1 QYVYYWSFNE
11 EHLAPY
17 IAVDEERAEIT
28 FVGKDTE
35 PDFVSGF
42 GLAPVEAGKALSI
55 TGAQSVEINLPML
68 GIESVSTFDF
78 DVSSSA
84 TGPKDFSL
92 SFSVDAGATYEV
104 LSATNPFGV
113 TSRARYSFD
122 LSEYPKGLENA
133 TLKLKFEF
141 LPGDR
146 GEGSDYNQNTG
157 AVKLDNIRLSGVYN
171 TAAGDPTTPSTL
183 HYYIFAAEDGS
194 VVQQQQLAMSALGE
208 DGT

>member
-78 DVSSSA
+78 DISSSA

-92 SFSVDAGATYEV
+92 SYSVDGGATYEV
-104 LSATNPFGV
+104 LSATNPFGA
-113 TSRARYSFD
+113 TSRDRYSFD
-122 LSEYPKGLENA
+122 LNGLLQVPGVEVL
-133 TLKLKFEF
+133 TLKFEF
-141 LPGDR
+141 LPGER
-146 GEGSDYNQNTG
+146 GGG
-157 AVKLDNIRLSGVYN
+157 
-171 TAAGDPTTPSTL
+171 
-183 HYYIFAAEDGS
+183 
-194 VVQQQQLAMSALGE
+194 
-208 DGT
+208 

>member
-78 DVSSSA
+78 DISSSA

-92 SFSVDAGATYEV
+92 SYSIDGGATFEV
-104 LSATNPFGV
+104 LSAVNPFGA
-113 TSRARYSFD
+113 TSRDRYSFD
-122 LSEYPKGLENA
+122 LNGLLQVPGVEVL
-133 TLKLKFEF
+133 TLKFEF
-141 LPGDR
+141 LPGER
-146 GEGSDYNQNTG
+146 GGGSDYNENTG
-157 AVKLDNIRLSGVYN
+157 TVEFDNVRLSGVYN
-171 TAAGDPTTPSTL
+171 LETEDPMEPSML
-183 HYYIFAAEDGS
+183 HYYIFSSLDGS
-194 VVQQQQLAMSALGE
+194 VVQQQQLSMGA
-208 DGT
+208 